1 MSQAALC
8 RLLRLFLLC
17 LCGLAAAA
25 AQAALTD
32 IASAPLKTAGAK
44 PNVMLILDDSG
55 SMQWSFLDDSVK
67 TKGYQNTVGYRSALC
82 NKLYYNPDSVYAPPL
97 GANGAVLPD
106 APFDA
111 AWLVGYLSA
120 RPPSCLVGW
129 LVVWLVVWLS
139 GCLVG

>member
-8 RLLRLFLLC
+8 RLLRLFPLLVSA
-17 LCGLAAAA
+17 LAPAL

-67 TKGYQNTVGYRSALC
+67 TKGYPNTVGYRSALC
-82 NKLYYNPDSVYAPPL
+82 NRLYYNPDSVFAPPV
-97 GANGAVLPD
+97 GANGAALD
-106 APFDA
+106 R
-111 AWLVGYLSA
+111 WL
-120 RPPSCLVGW
+120 
-129 LVVWLVVWLS
+129 
-139 GCLVG
+139 